1 MAEILDIAEN
11 YGENVAG
18 QIDSEI
24 RRIIDEAYN
33 RAKEVLEENR
43 DGLERTA
50 QLLLKKEK
58 VSGDEFR
65 EVLNN
70 ETVEEP
76 QELLLLIAN
85 ILMLK

>member
-1 MAEILDIAEN
+1 MC
-11 YGENVAG
+11 
-18 QIDSEI
+18 I
-24 RRIIDEAYN
+24 RD

-76 QELLLLIAN
+76 QETVVIDSEHFNAERCV
-85 ILMLK
+85 